1 MKLIKVARLW
11 LRIWKAIKLKFK
23 NHQDQLNE
31 SNGKFS
37 KRMMMVN
44 FLFNHKII
52 KSKSNKKQTLS
63 YKNKFEMMII
73 RIKKNIN

>member
-11 LRIWKAIKLKFK
+11 LRIRKAIKLKFK

-44 FLFNHKII
+44 FLFKNKII